1 MSSRNVFPERRRR
14 PEQGLT
20 RRCRRRPKARQR
32 ILSVWFSNGIP
43 GKPAPTLRSMGS
55 KKHGIDFH
63 EAATVL
69 DDTLSSTFP
78 DTGHSSLLEPRFLT
92 IGMSS
97 RGRIVVVAH
106 TEHDDTV
113 RIISAR
119 RATRHERRFYE
130 EG

>member
-1 MSSRNVFPERRRR
+1 MVFKWDPR
-14 PEQGLT
+14 
-20 RRCRRRPKARQR
+20 KAA
-32 ILSVWFSNGIP
+32 SN
-43 GKPAPTLRSMGS
+43 L

-69 DDTLSSTFP
+69 DDTLSTTFP

-97 RGRIVVVAH
+97 RGRILVVAH
-106 TEHDDTV
+106 TERNDTM
-113 RIISAR
+113 RIITAR
-119 RATRHERRFYE
+119 GATPHERRFYE

>member
-1 MSSRNVFPERRRR
+1 MVFRWDS
-14 PEQGLT
+14 G
-20 RRCRRRPKARQR
+20 KAAGD
-32 ILSVWFSNGIP
+32 L
-43 GKPAPTLRSMGS
+43 

-69 DDTLSSTFP
+69 NDTLSTTFP
-78 DTGHSSLLEPRFLT
+78 DEEHASFEPRFVT
-92 IGMSS
+92 VGMSS
-97 RGRIVVVAH
+97 RGRILVVP
-106 TEHDDTV
+106 TEHGNII

>member
-1 MSSRNVFPERRRR
+1 MVFRWDS
-14 PEQGLT
+14 G
-20 RRCRRRPKARQR
+20 KAAGN
-32 ILSVWFSNGIP
+32 L
-43 GKPAPTLRSMGS
+43 

-69 DDTLSSTFP
+69 DDTLSTTFP
-78 DTGHSSLLEPRFLT
+78 DEEHSGFEPRFVT
-92 IGMSS
+92 VGMSS
-97 RGRIVVVAH
+97 RGRSLVVVH
-106 TEHDDTV
+106 TEHGNMI

>member
-1 MSSRNVFPERRRR
+1 VVFRWDPKKAAANV
-14 PEQGLT
+14 
-20 RRCRRRPKARQR
+20 
-32 ILSVWFSNGIP
+32 
-43 GKPAPTLRSMGS
+43 

-78 DTGHSSLLEPRFLT
+78 DTGHSGLVEPRFLT
-92 IGMSS
+92 MGMSS
-97 RGRIVVVAH
+97 RSRILVVAH
-106 TEHDDTV
+106 TEHNDTV

-119 RATRHERRFYE
+119 PATNHERRFYE